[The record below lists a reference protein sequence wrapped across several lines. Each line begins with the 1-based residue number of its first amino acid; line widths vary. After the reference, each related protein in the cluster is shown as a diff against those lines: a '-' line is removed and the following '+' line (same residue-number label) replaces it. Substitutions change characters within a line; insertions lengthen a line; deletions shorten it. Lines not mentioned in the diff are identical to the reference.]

1 MRDPTINIA
10 PPITMPEAP
19 QPAFWTPWTGD
30 GATGHFELQEQRDTA
45 PGILRIIDHSSRLAW
60 VSVPRKIEPR
70 REYRVEAELSG
81 SGRLAI
87 RWVRIEKK
95 WISMK
100 EGRFDLAE
108 SVIEEVRG
116 NEMRLQ
122 SWDPASVADVAP
134 RAATHCR
141 IILETHEPGNLTE
154 FRNLFMDGLGI
165 DLLEIQYSQAGYHPD
180 ALKTAVVQFAAE
192 APARRTASA
201 GGKGGSFYLIDESGK
216 ELLEEELEPLE
227 HRTWGRT
234 YWLADF
240 SLFRKE
246 GSYAIVVELGG
257 RRRRTRFF
265 PIRHDA
271 YTRLSELSL
280 QWFQTQRCGI
290 AVPGWHQACHTDDDA
305 AGGWHDGSDYTKT
318 TAHYWMAIHALTHL
332 YETCP
337 PHGFG
342 RREGGGD
349 LPAARLRQAGLP
361 DSLEE
366 ARRGAEYLLQI
377 AQEDGRF
384 ASYVRPRPAR
394 RTASAGGGSRQYIGP
409 AEDETDN
416 APGTGDEREIGPPC
430 DWTTAA
436 LSAYSL
442 ANFGRVIEQFQPEV
456 GARCRAAA
464 ERTYAALEASKKPDD
479 LMALHSAAALLCIG
493 LWRATGLGKYREEC
507 SWRILSILQR
517 QKEEGIFTDSDDYRR
532 RMFLPLT
539 ERIQAPDMADPDMGV
554 EYAPAPFLYLQALIC
569 YIERSIDDALA
580 LEIRGSLD
588 KFLLQL
594 REIAEVSPFGQLG
607 EWTLAENPVNFPVMP
622 RGHSTYYLG
631 CAYLL
636 AKAALLLERD
646 DLASIAQRQLEW
658 VLGRNVRGVCMLV
671 GAGHK
676 NPGACY
682 TSYAAYPEHRSGHQP
697 GGVVNGIIGG
707 DGRDYPIDFPCLD
720 VCAPVPEAN
729 PPAEALRRAGRS
741 GLDADPRTNAF
752 SIPNCAAFI
761 LACGEL
767 TKMLTGRAEEG

>member
-1 MRDPTINIA
+1 LRDPTINIA

-116 NEMRLQ
+116 REMRLP

-141 IILETHEPGNLTE
+141 IVLETHEPGNLTE

-192 APARRTASA
+192 A
-201 GGKGGSFYLIDESGK
+201 KGGSFYLIDESGK

-290 AVPGWHQACHTDDDA
+290 AVPGWHQACHTDDAAAPGDGAAGHVNA

-332 YETCP
+332 YEK
-337 PHGFG
+337 
-342 RREGGGD
+342 GGGIGHT
-349 LPAARLRQAGLP
+349 AGGELP

-384 ASYVRPRPAR
+384 ASYVRPRV
-394 RTASAGGGSRQYIGP
+394 GQQYIGP

-416 APGTGDEREIGPPC
+416 APGTGDEREVGPPC

-442 ANFGRVIEQFQPEV
+442 ANFGRVIEQFQPEL

-493 LWRATGLGKYREEC
+493 LWRATGLEKYREEC

-646 DLASIAQRQLEW
+646 DLASIAQRELEW

-671 GAGHK
+671 GAGYK

-707 DGRDYPIDFPCLD
+707 DGRDYPIDFPYLD

-729 PPAEALRRAGRS
+729 RS